1 MKSKRNLF
9 HALCPAIFASF
20 AVLLSALTPSAGEHG
35 LQLGGAESGR
45 ELYEKA
51 CAACHGVDGAGA
63 PSSRVGFD
71 IPLPDCT
78 DCRFATREADLDW
91 ISVAEKGGPA
101 RAFARMMPAFGSAL
115 TREQIQKILDHIRTF
130 CPDKAW
136 PRGELNLPTPIF
148 TTKAYPEDEAVLYAF
163 ADTEGRDRVALELV
177 YEKRL
182 GARNQVELILP
193 FGWSEQPASEDGD
206 LKWRSSLGDIGFGL
220 KRVLFHSLESGSIV
234 ALGGEIFFPTGDEDE
249 GFGADTTVIEPYIAY
264 GQILPNDFFLQGQAG
279 FAYPFDDD
287 NVNEEAFVKV
297 ALGRTF
303 LTGPYGRSW
312 SPMIEVLGSKELT
325 SGSEDNWDVAPQI
338 QVALSRRQHVRLS
351 LGVRIPLNNSDV
363 RETQVGA
370 YLLWDWF
377 DGGFFEGW

>member
-1 MKSKRNLF
+1 MN
-9 HALCPAIFASF
+9 HQIFFRTLWSCIFTACAVVSSVPF
-20 AVLLSALTPSAGEHG
+20 AATRADYTMM
-35 LQLGGAESGR
+35 GGAESGR

-51 CAACHGVDGAGA
+51 CAACHGVDGSGA
-63 PSSRVGFD
+63 PLSRVGFD
-71 IPLPDCT
+71 TPLPDFT
-78 DCRFATREADLDW
+78 DCSFATREADLDW
-91 ISVAEKGGPA
+91 IYVTEKGGPA

-130 CPDKAW
+130 CGDSAW
-136 PRGELNLPTPIF
+136 PRGELNLPTPLF
-148 TTKAYPEDEAVLYAF
+148 TTKAYPEDEVALSTLI
-163 ADTEGRDRVALELV
+163 DTAGRDKLSFELI
-177 YEKRL
+177 YEKRF
-182 GARNQVELILP
+182 GARNQFEIILP
-193 FGWSEQPASEDGD
+193 FGWSEQPISGNHDTE
-206 LKWRSSLGDIGFGL
+206 WSSSLGDMGFGL
-220 KRVLFHSLESGSIV
+220 KRVLFHRLESGSIFT
-234 ALGGEIFFPTGDEDE
+234 LGGEIFFPTGDGDE
-249 GFGADTTVIEPYIAY
+249 GFGNDTAVIEPYVAY

-287 NVNEEAFVKV
+287 KVNEEAFVKV